1 MQPRPNPRATWASGD
16 DNGGFFL
23 LVTVV
28 GLGVLSYVAW
38 LNYHSVISAAVMAV
52 FHQQIGLLQH
62 VTHRFDLA
70 DRQMMA
76 SDPAG
81 VTLHDLYGIAHAI
94 GMFLRIPATA
104 FIAVLAVICLVRATP
119 SRYRRGFDIDAL
131 ARELAIS
138 FPVTAAFA
146 GRHLKLAPPA
156 PTPRPGD
163 YAQTPEEWIAAWATG
178 EDGTFDAAAARQAL
192 VLQLGAP
199 WRGAEQAAPAAR
211 CLFVVFA
218 LHLAERRADALRLL
232 GLLSTGLAG
241 QGQDAPEGPDKPL
254 TLSAAAIT
262 EADALL
268 PDHGLMASAQAIAQR
283 HTYTHT
289 ALMALL
295 TAARRQAGVLAPAQ
309 FAWLKLVDRPLWYAL
324 HSLGFETE
332 GFDRYLHPNPRAEAI
347 GARDHWAVELAA
359 GEPIIEPAIDRA
371 IDALRAVAA
380 RPKRG
385 AVPA

>member
-1 MQPRPNPRATWASGD
+1 MQPQPHPRATWASSD

-23 LVTVV
+23 LVIVA

-38 LNYHSVISAAVMAV
+38 LNYHSVISAVVMAV
-52 FHQQIGLLQH
+52 FHLQIGLLQH

-81 VTLHDLYGIAHAI
+81 VTLPDLYGVAHAI
-94 GMFLRIPATA
+94 GMFLRLPATA
-104 FIAVLAVICLVRATP
+104 FITLLAVICLLRATP
-119 SRYRRGFDIDAL
+119 SRYRRRFDIDAL

-146 GRHLKLAPPA
+146 GRHLQLAPPT
-156 PTPRPGD
+156 PKPRPGD
-163 YAQTPEEWIAAWATG
+163 YAQTPEEWSAAWATG
-178 EDGTFDAAAARQAL
+178 EDGAFDAAAARQAL

-199 WRGAEQAAPAAR
+199 WSGAERAAPAPR

-218 LHLAERRADALRLL
+218 LHLAERRSDALRLL

-254 TLSAAAIT
+254 TFSAAAIA
-262 EADALL
+262 EANALL
-268 PDHGLMASAQAIAQR
+268 RDYCLIEPAHAIASR
-283 HTYTHT
+283 HAYTHT

-295 TAARRQAGVLAPAQ
+295 TAARRQASVLAPAQ

-347 GARDHWAVELAA
+347 GARDHWAVERAA
-359 GEPIIEPAIDRA
+359 GEPIVEPAIDRA
-371 IDALRAVAA
+371 LDALRAAA
-380 RPKRG
+380 AGPKPG
-385 AVPA
+385 AFPA